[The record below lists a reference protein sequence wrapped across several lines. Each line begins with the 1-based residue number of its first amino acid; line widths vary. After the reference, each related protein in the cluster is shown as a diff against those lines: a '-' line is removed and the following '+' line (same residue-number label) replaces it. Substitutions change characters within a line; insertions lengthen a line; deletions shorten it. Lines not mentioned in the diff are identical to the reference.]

1 MISKLKDSPL
11 FRGMTGEDIECCLK
25 CSHAQSVRYDKDEMI
40 FCQGDAPEKLS
51 VLIDGSVAVCN
62 DSADGRRSIVASI
75 DKPGE
80 LFGEVFVFLGQKE
93 YEHYAQAAVPSRILH
108 IPREYFYSTC
118 GKACVY
124 HAKLIANML
133 AIFAQKAYYLNQKI
147 QIISCATLRQKIAK
161 ILLEYD
167 KTGES
172 PAITMNREEMAD
184 FLNVARPSLSRELM
198 RMQEEGLVKVTKRGI
213 FVPDSLAL
221 QKIL

>member
-1 MISKLKDSPL
+1 MCIRD
-11 FRGMTGEDIECCLK
+11 R
-25 CSHAQSVRYDKDEMI
+25 
-40 FCQGDAPEKLS
+40 
-51 VLIDGSVAVCN
+51 
-62 DSADGRRSIVASI
+62 
-75 DKPGE
+75 
-80 LFGEVFVFLGQKE
+80 
-93 YEHYAQAAVPSRILH
+93 
-108 IPREYFYSTC
+108 
-118 GKACVY
+118 
-124 HAKLIANML
+124 
-133 AIFAQKAYYLNQKI
+133 KAYYLNQKI

-167 KTGES
+167 KAGES

>member
-1 MISKLKDSPL
+1 MILKLKDSPL

-93 YEHYAQAAVPSRILH
+93 YD
-108 IPREYFYSTC
+108 
-118 GKACVY
+118 KA
-124 HAKLIANML
+124 
-133 AIFAQKAYYLNQKI
+133 
-147 QIISCATLRQKIAK
+147 
-161 ILLEYD
+161 
-167 KTGES
+167 GES

>member
-1 MISKLKDSPL
+1 
-11 FRGMTGEDIECCLK
+11 
-25 CSHAQSVRYDKDEMI
+25 MI

-51 VLIDGSVAVCN
+51 VLIDGAVAVCN
-62 DSADGRRSIVASI
+62 DSTDGRRSIVASI

-161 ILLEYD
+161 ILLEYG
-167 KTGES
+167 KAGES

-221 QKIL
+221 RKIL